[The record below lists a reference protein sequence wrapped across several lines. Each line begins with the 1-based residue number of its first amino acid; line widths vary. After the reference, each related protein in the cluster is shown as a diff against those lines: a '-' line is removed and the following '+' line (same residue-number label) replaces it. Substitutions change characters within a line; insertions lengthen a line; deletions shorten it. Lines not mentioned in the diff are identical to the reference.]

1 MGFDTESVLAEIG
14 GQLPASCIVTDPD
27 ITVGYS
33 RDMAMLA
40 PSELPAAVIHARST
54 EDVVAVVKAC
64 ARYGVPL
71 HPRGAG
77 SGLAGSSNATEG
89 SIVLSLKGMDQILE
103 INHQD
108 RYARVQ
114 PGVVNLDF
122 RTALEPYG
130 LFYPPDPS
138 SYDWCTIGGNLSTN
152 AGGLCCVKYGVT
164 TDFVMGLEV
173 VLADG
178 EVLRTGRRTVKGVA
192 GYDLARVFV
201 GSEGT
206 LGIITEATLMLR
218 PLPDPPATLV
228 AAFGSLYDAGAAVQ
242 QIIDAGLVPSLLEIM
257 DKTAIHAVDDLH
269 RMGLDRS
276 AEALLIAQSDSGGER
291 AERDMDGIETACSS
305 SGATELHRTADRDE
319 GDMLLFARRQALP
332 ALEAM
337 KGGSLVDD
345 VAVPRSR
352 IAEFLEGCAQVGR
365 DTDTIIGTCGHAGDG
380 NMHPT
385 ICFTPGDDAEYAR
398 ATDAF
403 GRILDLGLSMG
414 GTVTGE
420 HGIGSIKLDFLAK
433 EIGPVGLRVHRAIK
447 NALDPQGILNPGK
460 LFVP

>member
-1 MGFDTESVLAEIG
+1 MTEFDIETALKELADELPDGVL
-14 GQLPASCIVTDPD
+14 VTDPD
-27 ITVGYS
+27 ITITYS

-40 PSELPAAVIHARST
+40 PSEQPAAVVHARSR
-54 EDVVAVVKAC
+54 EDVVTVIKTA
-64 ARYGVPL
+64 ARYGVPV

-77 SGLAGSSNATEG
+77 SGLAGSSNATRG
-89 SIVLSLKGMDQILE
+89 SIVLSLAKMNQILE
-103 INHQD
+103 INTSD

-122 RTALEPYG
+122 RTALRPHG

-138 SYDWCTIGGNLSTN
+138 SYDWCTLGGNLSTN

-201 GSEGT
+201 GAEGT
-206 LGIITEATLMLR
+206 LGVITEATLMLR
-218 PLPDPPATLV
+218 PLPEPPATLV
-228 AAFGSLYDAGAAVQ
+228 ASFADLQAAGAAVQ
-242 QIIDAGLVPSLLEIM
+242 SMIDAGLVPSLLEIM
-257 DKTAIHAVDDLH
+257 DSTALAAVEAKYH
-269 RMGLDRS
+269 MGLDVS
-276 AEALLIAQSDSGGER
+276 TKALLLAQSDSGAER
-291 AERDMDGIETACSS
+291 AEREMSAIEECCQAA
-305 SGATELHRTADRDE
+305 GATELHRTTDAEE

-332 ALEAM
+332 ALEAL

-352 IAEFLEGCAQVGR
+352 IAEFLAGCEQIGI
-365 DTDTIIGTCGHAGDG
+365 DTDTVIGTCGHAGDG

-385 ICFTPGDDAEYAR
+385 ICFTPGDEAEYER
-398 ATDAF
+398 SKDAF

-420 HGIGSIKLDFLAK
+420 HGIGSIKQGFLAK
-433 EIGPVGLRVHRAIK
+433 EIGELGLRVHRQIK
-447 NALDPQGILNPGK
+447 DALDPQGILNPGK
-460 LFVP
+460 LF

>member
-1 MGFDTESVLAEIG
+1 MSADSDAALRELAQSLPEVL
-14 GQLPASCIVTDPD
+14 VTDPD
-27 ITVGYS
+27 VTIGYS

-40 PSELPAAVIHARST
+40 PSAQPAAVVHARDT
-54 EDVVAVVKAC
+54 ADVVTVLRAAARHGVAV
-64 ARYGVPL
+64 

-89 SIVLSLKGMDQILE
+89 SIVLSMARMNEILE
-103 INHQD
+103 INQQD

-122 RTALEPYG
+122 RTALEPLG

-138 SYDWCTIGGNLSTN
+138 SYDWCTLGGNLSTN

-192 GYDLARVFV
+192 GYDLSRVFV
-201 GSEGT
+201 GAEGT
-206 LGIITEATLMLR
+206 LGVITEATLMLR
-218 PLPDPPATLV
+218 PLPEPPATLV
-228 AAFGSLYDAGAAVQ
+228 ASFGDLYHAGAAVQ
-242 QIIDAGLVPSLLEIM
+242 AVIDAGLVPSLLEIM
-257 DKTAIHAVDDLH
+257 DGTALAAVEARH
-269 RMGLDRS
+269 HMGLDV
-276 AEALLIAQSDSGGER
+276 ATKALLLAQSDSCGER
-291 AERDMDGIETACSS
+291 AEREMAAIEKACRDA
-305 SGATELHRTADRDE
+305 GATELHRTHDAEE
-319 GDMLLFARRQALP
+319 GAMLLFARRQALP

-352 IAEFLEGCAQVGR
+352 MAEFLAGCEQIGV
-365 DTDTIIGTCGHAGDG
+365 DTGTVIGTCGHAGDG

-385 ICFTPGDDAEYAR
+385 ICFTPGDDAEYER
-398 ATDAF
+398 AKDAF
-403 GRILDLGLSMG
+403 GRILNLGLSMG
-414 GTVTGE
+414 GTITGE
-420 HGIGSIKLDFLAK
+420 HGVGSIKQGFLAK
-433 EIGPVGLRVHRAIK
+433 EIGELGLRVHRQIK
-447 NALDPQGILNPGK
+447 DALDPQGILNPGK
-460 LFVP
+460 LF

>member
-1 MGFDTESVLAEIG
+1 MSFDIQAALADLKRDLPDDVL
-14 GQLPASCIVTDPD
+14 VTDPD
-27 ITVGYS
+27 VTVAYS

-40 PSELPAAVIHARST
+40 PSEQPAAVVHARDT
-54 EDVVAVVKAC
+54 DDVVTVIKTA
-64 ARYGVPL
+64 ARYGVPV

-77 SGLAGSSNATEG
+77 SGLAGSSNAMMD
-89 SIVLSLKGMDQILE
+89 SIVLSLAKMNQILE
-103 INHQD
+103 INHLD

-122 RTALEPYG
+122 RKALEPYG

-138 SYDWCTIGGNLSTN
+138 SYDWCTLGGNLSTN

-201 GSEGT
+201 GAEGT
-206 LGIITEATLMLR
+206 LGVITEATLMLR
-218 PLPDPPATLV
+218 PLPEPPATLV
-228 AAFGSLYDAGAAVQ
+228 ASFADLFHAGAAVQ
-242 QIIDAGLVPSLLEIM
+242 AMIDDGLVPSLLEIM
-257 DKTAIHAVDDLH
+257 DGTALMAVEKAH
-269 RMGLDRS
+269 RMGLDLS
-276 AEALLIAQSDSGGER
+276 TKALLLAQSDSGGER
-291 AERDMDGIETACSS
+291 AEREMAAIEKHCRDA
-305 SGATELHRTADRDE
+305 GATELHRTDDAEE
-319 GDMLLFARRQALP
+319 GAMLLFARRQALP
-332 ALEAM
+332 ALEAY

-352 IAEFLEGCAQVGR
+352 MAEFLVGCEQIGL
-365 DTDTIIGTCGHAGDG
+365 DTDTMIGTCGHAGDG

-385 ICFTPGDDAEYAR
+385 ICFTPGDDAEYER
-398 ATDAF
+398 AKDAF

-414 GTVTGE
+414 GTITGE
-420 HGIGSIKLDFLAK
+420 HGVGSIKQGFLAK
-433 EIGPVGLRVHRAIK
+433 EIGELGLRVHRQIK
-447 NALDPQGILNPGK
+447 DALDPQGILNPGK
-460 LFVP
+460 LF